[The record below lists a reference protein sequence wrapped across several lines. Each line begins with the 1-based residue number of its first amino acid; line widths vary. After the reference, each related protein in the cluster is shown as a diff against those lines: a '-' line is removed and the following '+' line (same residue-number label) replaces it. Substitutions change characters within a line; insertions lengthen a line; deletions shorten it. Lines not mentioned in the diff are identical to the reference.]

1 MKKVKLDHRNIDD
14 HRWKLQPQMIAIGFK
29 TMFNIGNISV
39 LAVLLVLSH
48 QINGIYSQGK
58 SLQIFYSCELQF
70 HWMFIEYCAIEQ
82 LFYQITSNH
91 AMYNDNKQRER
102 ESSIQNS
109 MKKYHF
115 RLQEQQQWIVAF
127 ETLARWHIFSPHIY
141 IF

>member
-29 TMFNIGNISV
+29 TMFNIGNISI

-102 ESSIQNS
+102 E
-109 MKKYHF
+109 
-115 RLQEQQQWIVAF
+115 
-127 ETLARWHIFSPHIY
+127 
-141 IF
+141 